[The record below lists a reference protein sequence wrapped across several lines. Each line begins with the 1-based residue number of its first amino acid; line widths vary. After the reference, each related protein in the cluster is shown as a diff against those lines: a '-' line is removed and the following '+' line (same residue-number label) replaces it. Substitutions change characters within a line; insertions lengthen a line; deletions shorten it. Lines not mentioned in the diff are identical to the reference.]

1 MPSGAVRI
9 VEADH
14 DRIDA
19 ELQAAHGDLVVVE
32 FWGPGCPN
40 CDLFEAELPRLLESL
55 RGERVRFVRLNAYA
69 HPDVA
74 TRFGLFG
81 IPAFHLYRD
90 GRRLGRMSEYR
101 GRDYFLG
108 VVRDHLPRAEG
119 VSARAT
125 SA

>member
-1 MPSGAVRI
+1 MRSDAVSTFD
-9 VEADH
+9 ADH
-14 DRIDA
+14 TTIDA
-19 ELQAAHGDLVVVE
+19 QLEGAHGDLVVVE

-40 CDLFEAELPRLLESL
+40 CDFFEAELPRLLESL

-108 VVRDHLPRAEG
+108 VLRDHLPKSQPAA
-119 VSARAT
+119 SAG
-125 SA
+125 